1 MPRPNPAQLL
11 YGSATVICSTL
22 AMLLLSQAR
31 SVVWTA
37 VIAVTALALG
47 LLVALTAPS
56 AHAKLR
62 RRAAVGRTTT
72 PSPAQP
78 ALHGR
83 PDAVTAQHA
92 STATAAP
99 ATPATPATPAG
110 MGARR

>member
-62 RRAAVGRTTT
+62 RRAAVGRMTT

-78 ALHGR
+78 ARHGR
-83 PDAVTAQHA
+83 PDTVTAPH
-92 STATAAP
+92 TTAAP
-99 ATPATPATPAG
+99 AAPAASAAPAV

>member
-22 AMLLLSQAR
+22 AMLLLSQTR

-37 VIAVTALALG
+37 AIAVTALALG

-56 AHAKLR
+56 AHARLR
-62 RRAAVGRTTT
+62 RRASVGRVTA

-78 ALHGR
+78 ARHGR
-83 PDAVTAQHA
+83 PDALTASH
-92 STATAAP
+92 ATAAP
-99 ATPATPATPAG
+99 AASATPAG
-110 MGARR
+110 MGVRH